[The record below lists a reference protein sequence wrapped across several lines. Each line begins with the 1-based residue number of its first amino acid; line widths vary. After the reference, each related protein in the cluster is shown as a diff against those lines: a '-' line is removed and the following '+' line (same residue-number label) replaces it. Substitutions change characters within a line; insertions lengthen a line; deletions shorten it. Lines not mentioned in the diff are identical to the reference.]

1 MIKRKVLI
9 VITTDF
15 VPYGG
20 LTTVM
25 MNYYR
30 AMNKENLQIDF
41 ASTNDPCDELKR
53 ELAQN
58 DSKYFDLGSRKH
70 SPMYYIKKLA
80 AVLKKEKYDVVHVNG
95 NSSTMAMELVTAK
108 LVGVPSR
115 ISHVHTTQS
124 KYPYANVVLHP
135 IFAASYTK
143 ALAVS
148 KQAGD
153 WLYGKNYT
161 LLNNAINTAKYK
173 FNVDVREKIRKK
185 YELTGKFVIGT
196 VGKLNPPKN
205 HIHLLQT
212 FAEYSKKDETAMLVI
227 AGGGELEQYLK
238 AKAAEL
244 GVASKVIFL
253 GMYSN
258 IAGILQAFDTF
269 VFPSLFEGLGLAI
282 IEAQAAGLP
291 CIAST
296 AVPQETNVTPYISY
310 LDLDSD
316 TAVWVDKIAETKVQM
331 LNTDRLSIS
340 EKARECIREH
350 GYEISCEAEKL
361 ENIYNS

>member
-30 AMNKENLQIDF
+30 VMNKENLQIDF
-41 ASTNDPCDELKR
+41 ASTNDPCDELKQ

-58 DSKYFDLGSRKH
+58 GSKYFDLGSRKY
-70 SPMYYIKKLA
+70 SPMHYMKKLA
-80 AVLKKEKYDVVHVNG
+80 TVLKMEKYDVIHVNG

-115 ISHVHTTQS
+115 IAHVHTTRS

-135 IFAASYTK
+135 IFATSYTT

-173 FNVDVREKIRKK
+173 FNVDVREKMRKK

-227 AGGGELEQYLK
+227 AGGGELEQHLK

-253 GMYSN
+253 GMYSD
-258 IAGILQAFDTF
+258 IAGILQAFDAF

-291 CIAST
+291 CVAST

-310 LDLDSD
+310 LDLDCTCCLRHLYGID
-316 TAVWVDKIAETKVQM
+316 QHE
-331 LNTDRLSIS
+331 
-340 EKARECIREH
+340 
-350 GYEISCEAEKL
+350 
-361 ENIYNS
+361 

>member
-1 MIKRKVLI
+1 
-9 VITTDF
+9 
-15 VPYGG
+15 
-20 LTTVM
+20 M

-30 AMNKENLQIDF
+30 VMNKENLQIDF
-41 ASTNDPCDELKR
+41 ASTNDPCDELKQ

-58 DSKYFDLGSRKH
+58 GSKYFDLGSRKY
-70 SPMYYIKKLA
+70 SPMHYMKKLA
-80 AVLKKEKYDVVHVNG
+80 TVLKMEKYDVIHVNG

-115 ISHVHTTQS
+115 IAHVHTTRS

-135 IFAASYTK
+135 IFATSYTT

-173 FNVDVREKIRKK
+173 FNVDVREKMRKK

-227 AGGGELEQYLK
+227 AGGGELEQHLK
-238 AKAAEL
+238 QQNWA
-244 GVASKVIFL
+244 
-253 GMYSN
+253 
-258 IAGILQAFDTF
+258 
-269 VFPSLFEGLGLAI
+269 
-282 IEAQAAGLP
+282 
-291 CIAST
+291 
-296 AVPQETNVTPYISY
+296 
-310 LDLDSD
+310 
-316 TAVWVDKIAETKVQM
+316 
-331 LNTDRLSIS
+331 
-340 EKARECIREH
+340 
-350 GYEISCEAEKL
+350 
-361 ENIYNS
+361 

>member
-1 MIKRKVLI
+1 MIFVTVGTHEQPFNRLIQKV
-9 VITTDF
+9 
-15 VPYGG
+15 
-20 LTTVM
+20 
-25 MNYYR
+25 
-30 AMNKENLQIDF
+30 
-41 ASTNDPCDELKR
+41 DELKH
-53 ELAQN
+53 
-58 DSKYFDLGSRKH
+58 DGSRKY
-70 SPMYYIKKLA
+70 SPMHYMKKLA
-80 AVLKKEKYDVVHVNG
+80 TVLKMEKYDVIHVNG

-115 ISHVHTTQS
+115 IAHVHTTRS

-135 IFAASYTK
+135 IFATSYTT

-173 FNVDVREKIRKK
+173 FNVDVREKMRKK

-227 AGGGELEQYLK
+227 AGGGELEQHLK

-253 GMYSN
+253 GMYSD
-258 IAGILQAFDTF
+258 IAGILQAFDAF

-291 CIAST
+291 CVAST

-350 GYEISCEAEKL
+350 RWDVQDA
-361 ENIYNS
+361 